1 MDSSEVGYMIS
12 VEEAMASIR
21 GSVQTKSPER
31 LPFTDVLGCV
41 LDEDVCSDLDVP
53 QSDQSI
59 VDGYAVCASDF
70 AVRGIQ
76 EKPEAISVEL
86 EILEEVTAGRVP
98 TCTVKSGQTVR
109 LMTGVAMPP
118 GADAVVMTEYV
129 ECREETR
136 HRLGIAHFHH
146 QQVTAGQNIM
156 RQGGSLKRGQLVLA
170 AGTPIGGVEMGLLAQ
185 VGCSGVRVIPRPSL
199 AVLPTGDEL
208 MDPSLNPPPGK
219 IRNSNGP
226 MLVGCGRELGMQVRD
241 LGIGR
246 DDIDQLRRAIEEGL
260 SADVLVISGGVSA
273 GTRDFVPRVLADLG
287 VRAVF
292 HKVKVKPGKP
302 LWFGVAPNAK
312 QTKVFGLP
320 GNPVS
325 SFVCFQAFV
334 RPALMQLA
342 GMIEDP
348 EMQLPTALLR
358 DRFTAVGKRTVYH
371 PARLC
376 RVSEVPE
383 IECVPWHG
391 SGDLRA
397 LSGANALA
405 IFPAGDTPF
414 EIGQAVSYLPLR

>member
-1 MDSSEVGYMIS
+1 MASSEVGFMIS

-21 GSVQTKSPER
+21 KSVHAKPSER
-31 LPFTDVLGCV
+31 LPLTDVLGCV

-53 QSDQSI
+53 QGDQSI

-70 AVRGIQ
+70 AVREIQ
-76 EKPEAISVEL
+76 EKAGAVPVAL
-86 EILEEVTAGRVP
+86 EILEEVTAGSVP

-129 ECREETR
+129 ECRNEPQQ
-136 HRLGIAHFHH
+136 RLGIAHFPHV
-146 QQVTAGQNIM
+146 QVTSGQNIM
-156 RQGGSLKRGQLVLA
+156 RQGRSLKRGQLVLA
-170 AGTPIGGVEMGLLAQ
+170 AGTTIGGAELGLLAQ
-185 VGCSGVRVIPRPSL
+185 VGCSGVRVIPQPSV

-246 DDIDQLRRAIEEGL
+246 DDIDQLRRAIEKGL
-260 SADVLVISGGVSA
+260 SADVLIISGGVSA

-342 GMIEDP
+342 GKIRDP

-358 DRFTAVGKRTVYH
+358 DRFEGIGKRTVYH
-371 PARLC
+371 PARLV
-376 RVSEVPE
+376 RVGDVPE
-383 IECVPWHG
+383 IECVAWHG

-397 LSGANALA
+397 LSEANALA
-405 IFPAGDTPF
+405 IFPAGDTPC
-414 EIGQAVSYLPLR
+414 EAGQTVTYLPLH

>member
-1 MDSSEVGYMIS
+1 MASSEVGFMIS

-21 GSVQTKSPER
+21 KSVHAKPAER
-31 LPFTDVLGCV
+31 LPLTDVLGCV

-53 QSDQSI
+53 QGDQSI

-76 EKPEAISVEL
+76 EKAGAVPVAL
-86 EILEEVTAGRVP
+86 EILEEVTAGSVP

-129 ECREETR
+129 ECRDEPQQ
-136 HRLGIAHFHH
+136 RLGIAHFSHV
-146 QQVTAGQNIM
+146 QVTSGQNIM
-156 RQGGSLKRGQLVLA
+156 RQGRSLKRGQLVLA
-170 AGTPIGGVEMGLLAQ
+170 AGTTIGGAELGLLAQ
-185 VGCSGVRVIPRPSL
+185 VGCSGVRVIPQPSV

-226 MLVGCGRELGMQVRD
+226 MLIGCGRELGMQVRD

-246 DDIDQLRRAIEEGL
+246 DDIDQLRRAIEKGL
-260 SADVLVISGGVSA
+260 SADVLIISGGVSA

-342 GMIEDP
+342 GKIRDP
-348 EMQLPTALLR
+348 EMHCQRLYCVTGLR
-358 DRFTAVGKRTVYH
+358 G
-371 PARLC
+371 
-376 RVSEVPE
+376 
-383 IECVPWHG
+383 
-391 SGDLRA
+391 
-397 LSGANALA
+397 
-405 IFPAGDTPF
+405 
-414 EIGQAVSYLPLR
+414 